1 MSKKSCQLFIV
12 YLLYRNGQDLLDIQ
26 YCKRK
31 KIVYKFSF
39 LKYDNRKD
47 VQIKNYLFLGHSCR
61 QLTLHS
67 PCYEVSVRPDQFF
80 LETYVASAPRFPFRV
95 RVSIHKVGPNLF
107 DNKKDDGFVTI
118 TLFTMIQ
125 AAISHFDFSQIKLY
139 GNFVYIDLPADVYQR
154 APHTFRFRLRGKCNK
169 TIKIINKD
177 KCTVLKKY

>member
-1 MSKKSCQLFIV
+1 MIP
-12 YLLYRNGQDLLDIQ
+12 
-26 YCKRK
+26 
-31 KIVYKFSF
+31 
-39 LKYDNRKD
+39 RKD
-47 VQIKNYLFLGHSCR
+47 VQIKNYLFLGHSYR
-61 QLTLHS
+61 QLTWGYCGHS

-80 LETYVASAPRFPFRV
+80 LEMLRTYVASAPRFPFRV

-125 AAISHFDFSQIKLY
+125 AAISHFDIFQIKLY

-169 TIKIINKD
+169 TSKIMNKD